1 MRIFRLRIFLL
12 FKCPFKLSKK
22 CFFYNCLVITPW
34 KCEYCLIWVLNKSI
48 LFGNNSL
55 KVSLLCDMYSEKSFY
70 YSLICKELSENV
82 SIVWCLETCVALFGR
97 NSIKCQYCLI
107 WNLKKCF
114 LLLEV
119 IVWKCE
125 YFSGGTPTS
134 MCHFFRSS
142 VCPSVRRTPNLRNH
156 ASCDHYFWYTC
167 VKWWHLQT
175 FFSFL
180 KNFDFLSR

>member
-1 MRIFRLRIFLL
+1 MRIFLLRIFLL

-97 NSIKCQYCLI
+97 NSMKMSVLFDMKSEKVFPVIRSNCL
-107 WNLKKCF
+107 K
-114 LLLEV
+114 
-119 IVWKCE
+119 VWILFRWDA
-125 YFSGGTPTS
+125 YFHVSLFP
-134 MCHFFRSS
+134 F
-142 VCPSVRRTPNLRNH
+142 VCLSVRPSHTKSQEPCIMWSL
-156 ASCDHYFWYTC
+156 
-167 VKWWHLQT
+167 
-175 FFSFL
+175 FL
-180 KNFDFLSR
+180 VHMCKMMTSADDFLIS